1 MVRVRRIAA
10 GALAG
15 IVLALAAGC
24 GGGDDGGEQADAY
37 VDEVNAA
44 QQAFSDRVEQIGAGG
59 DDEQALAAF
68 SDAADQAATDIR
80 GIEPPEEVA
89 ELHGRLVRGFDDFA
103 RETAAAE
110 DAITSGD
117 LDRVLAAQEDMLE
130 ATETQQRL
138 IRTTV
143 AQINAELG

>member
-1 MVRVRRIAA
+1 MVRVRQHAA

-24 GGGDDGGEQADAY
+24 GGGGDDGGEQADAY

-44 QQAFSDRVEQIGAGG
+44 QRAFSDRVERIGP
-59 DDEQALAAF
+59 DDEGALAALT
-68 SDAADQAATDIR
+68 DAATQAATDIR
-80 GIEPPEEVA
+80 GIQPPEQVA
-89 ELHGRLVRGFDDFA
+89 ALHGRLVRGFDDFA
-103 RETAAAE
+103 RETVEAQ

-117 LDRVLAAQEDMLE
+117 LERVRAAQEDMRE
-130 ATETQQRL
+130 ASETQQQL

-143 AQINAELG
+143 AEINAELG